1 MSIQSWHKLCTL
13 REDVR
18 TGSLTLAEF
27 AADLNVVRTGEAPL
41 IYGDAGMFFS
51 RTYLTYR
58 CGRQGTWT
66 R

>member
-27 AADLNVVRTGEAPL
+27 AADSNGVCRW
-41 IYGDAGMFFS
+41 
-51 RTYLTYR
+51 
-58 CGRQGTWT
+58 QGTWV